1 MIRTM
6 NQFRGEID
14 EGSKA
19 PINPAAATSMAK
31 LAVFVDGANMF
42 YAQRKLGWHLDYRK
56 LYDFL
61 TKDYEVYN
69 AFYFTSVPTPVDT
82 SLEGFLRALTAMGYT
97 VRRKALKE
105 IMDQE
110 TGETFRK
117 ANLDI
122 ELVID
127 MFNTV
132 DLYDVAILCTGD
144 GDFERA
150 VELLRSRGKRVLG
163 VGSRE
168 MAAYDL
174 INAVDRYIFLEDLR
188 EQIGKPLPDR
198 DAPLPRLPESESM
211 APRPADAQNEL
222 SVLARPADVASAAP
236 RVLPVPRSIPGPL
249 QDVGEGQGRA
259 GSERP

>member
-1 MIRTM
+1 
-6 NQFRGEID
+6 
-14 EGSKA
+14 
-19 PINPAAATSMAK
+19 MAR

-56 LYDFL
+56 LYEYLTRDF
-61 TKDYEVYN
+61 EVYN
-69 AFYFTSVPTPVDT
+69 AFYFTSVPTPVDP

-97 VRRKALKE
+97 VRRKPLKE
-105 IMDQE
+105 IVDQE

-132 DLYDVAILCTGD
+132 ELYDVAILCTGD

-174 INAVDRYIFLEDLR
+174 INAVDKYIFLEDLR
-188 EQIGKPLPDR
+188 EQIGKPMPER
-198 DAPLPRLPESESM
+198 EAPPARAAEPEGDAPTAEAPPIPLPRGAEPIATL
-211 APRPADAQNEL
+211 PRPAEGVRL
-222 SVLARPADVASAAP
+222 
-236 RVLPVPRSIPGPL
+236 LPIPRSITVP
-249 QDVGEGQGRA
+249 QATAEGQGR
-259 GSERP
+259 GTDERP

>member
-1 MIRTM
+1 
-6 NQFRGEID
+6 
-14 EGSKA
+14 
-19 PINPAAATSMAK
+19 
-31 LAVFVDGANMF
+31 MF
-42 YAQRKLGWHLDYRK
+42 YAQRKLGWHLDYRR
-56 LYDFL
+56 LYDLL
-61 TKDYEVYN
+61 TKEYEVYN
-69 AFYFTSVPTPVDT
+69 AFYFTSVPTPVDA

-105 IMDQE
+105 IVDQE

-150 VELLRSRGKRVLG
+150 VELLRSRGKRVIG

-188 EQIGKPLPDR
+188 EQIGKPTPEREIAATRLGEGDLPLSR
-198 DAPLPRLPESESM
+198 ASEVGVEPSRLPHIGEVQIIAVAARPTESPRL
-211 APRPADAQNEL
+211 
-222 SVLARPADVASAAP
+222 
-236 RVLPVPRSIPGPL
+236 LPVPRSVPSVPA
-249 QDVGEGQGRA
+249 DPEGQGL
-259 GSERP
+259 GTSE

>member
-1 MIRTM
+1 
-6 NQFRGEID
+6 
-14 EGSKA
+14 
-19 PINPAAATSMAK
+19 MAR

-61 TKDYEVYN
+61 TREYEVYN
-69 AFYFTSVPTPVDT
+69 AFYFTSVPTPVDP

-105 IMDQE
+105 ILDQE

-174 INAVDRYIFLEDLR
+174 INAVDKYIFLEDLR
-188 EQIGKPLPDR
+188 EQIGKPMPEREAVPARPAEAEGLPPHPPE
-198 DAPLPRLPESESM
+198 ALAEPPAAPRLPD
-211 APRPADAQNEL
+211 PQP
-222 SVLARPADVASAAP
+222 VAAAP
-236 RVLPVPRSIPGPL
+236 RLLPVPRSPATPVP
-249 QDVGEGQGRA
+249 DAPESQGRGVA
-259 GSERP
+259 ERS

>member
-1 MIRTM
+1 
-6 NQFRGEID
+6 
-14 EGSKA
+14 
-19 PINPAAATSMAK
+19 MAK

-105 IMDQE
+105 IVDQE

-174 INAVDRYIFLEDLR
+174 INAVDKYIFLEDLR
-188 EQIGKPLPDR
+188 EQIGKPLPER
-198 DAPLPRLPESESM
+198 DA
-211 APRPADAQNEL
+211 
-222 SVLARPADVASAAP
+222 VLARAPEPDSVSALRPSDLQTEPVGLTRPGETTTVP
-236 RVLPVPRSIPGPL
+236 RVLPVPRVATSSA
-249 QDVGEGQGRA
+249 QDIGESQGR
-259 GSERP
+259 GSSERP

>member
-1 MIRTM
+1 MSR
-6 NQFRGEID
+6 
-14 EGSKA
+14 
-19 PINPAAATSMAK
+19 
-31 LAVFVDGANMF
+31 LALFVDGANMF
-42 YAQRKLGWHLDYRK
+42 YAQRKLGWHIDYRK
-56 LYDFL
+56 LYDHL
-61 TKDYEVYN
+61 TRDFEVYN
-69 AFYFTSVPTPVDT
+69 AYYYTSVPTPVDA

-97 VRRKALKE
+97 VRRKPLKE
-105 IMDQE
+105 IVDQD

-150 VELLRSRGKRVLG
+150 VELLRSRGKRVLAA
-163 VGSRE
+163 GSRE

-188 EQIGKPLPDR
+188 EQIGKPMPEREMLAVRAADAENLPTPR
-198 DAPLPRLPESESM
+198 GLEPARSASPATLPAARAAEP
-211 APRPADAQNEL
+211 PRPSEG
-222 SVLARPADVASAAP
+222 ARA
-236 RVLPVPRSIPGPL
+236 LPVPKPAGDEALPG
-249 QDVGEGQGRA
+249 DSQGGAAAERA
-259 GSERP
+259 

>member
-1 MIRTM
+1 
-6 NQFRGEID
+6 
-14 EGSKA
+14 
-19 PINPAAATSMAK
+19 MAK

-61 TKDYEVYN
+61 TKDFEVYN
-69 AFYFTSVPTPVDT
+69 AFYFTSVPTPVDA

-105 IMDQE
+105 IVDQE

-174 INAVDRYIFLEDLR
+174 INAVDKYIFLEDLR
-188 EQIGKPLPDR
+188 DQIGKPAPDR
-198 DAPLPRLPESESM
+198 ETPAIRTLDLESPSPTRPSDLPPDPATLPRPGEAVSTLPTTRLVEGPRLLPLPRVATSV
-211 APRPADAQNEL
+211 AQD
-222 SVLARPADVASAAP
+222 SGASH
-236 RVLPVPRSIPGPL
+236 GPST
-249 QDVGEGQGRA
+249 V
-259 GSERP
+259 ERP

>member
-1 MIRTM
+1 
-6 NQFRGEID
+6 
-14 EGSKA
+14 
-19 PINPAAATSMAK
+19 
-31 LAVFVDGANMF
+31 MF

-56 LYDFL
+56 LYEFL
-61 TKDYEVYN
+61 TRDYEVYN
-69 AFYFTSVPTPVDT
+69 AFYFTSVPTPVDP

-105 IMDQE
+105 IVDQD

-132 DLYDVAILCTGD
+132 ELYDVAILCTGD

-174 INAVDRYIFLEDLR
+174 INAVDKYIFLEDLR
-188 EQIGKPLPDR
+188 EQIGKPMPER
-198 DAPLPRLPESESM
+198 DVAAARLPETEDGGGQRP
-211 APRPADAQNEL
+211 AELQTEPLALPRPAETGATAAL
-222 SVLARPADVASAAP
+222 PRPAEGL
-236 RVLPVPRSIPGPL
+236 RLLPVPRSAANAG
-249 QDVGEGQGRA
+249 QDVGESQSRGA
-259 GSERP
+259 AERP

>member
-1 MIRTM
+1 
-6 NQFRGEID
+6 
-14 EGSKA
+14 
-19 PINPAAATSMAK
+19 MAR

-61 TKDYEVYN
+61 TREYEVYN
-69 AFYFTSVPTPVDT
+69 AFYFTSVPTPVDP

-105 IMDQE
+105 ILDQE

-174 INAVDRYIFLEDLR
+174 INAVDKYIFLEDLR
-188 EQIGKPLPDR
+188 EQIGKPM
-198 DAPLPRLPESESM
+198 PEREAAARPEPEGTQPHPPEAAAEAIA
-211 APRPADAQNEL
+211 APRPADL
-222 SVLARPADVASAAP
+222 P
-236 RVLPVPRSIPGPL
+236 RLLPVPRSLANAVP
-249 QDVGEGQGRA
+249 EAAESQGRA
-259 GSERP
+259 AAERP

>member
-1 MIRTM
+1 MLTL
-6 NQFRGEID
+6 G
-14 EGSKA
+14 
-19 PINPAAATSMAK
+19 
-31 LAVFVDGANMF
+31 LFVDGANLF
-42 YAQRKLGWHLDYRK
+42 YAQRKLGWHIDYRR
-56 LYDFL
+56 LYEYL
-61 TKDYEVYN
+61 SQDYHVYN
-69 AFYFTSVPTPVDT
+69 AYYYTSVPLPVDA

-105 IMDQE
+105 IVDQE
-110 TGETFRK
+110 TGQTFRK

-127 MFNTV
+127 VFNTA

-150 VELLRSRGKRVLG
+150 VELLRSRGKRVIG

-188 EQIGKPLPDR
+188 EFVGKAPAPPPVPAGERELPRPSELSALERDLARPEPDR
-198 DAPLPRLPESESM
+198 PAQEHDL
-211 APRPADAQNEL
+211 PRPAAER
-222 SVLARPADVASAAP
+222 S
-236 RVLPVPRSIPGPL
+236 LPVA
-249 QDVGEGQGRA
+249 D
-259 GSERP
+259 

>member
-1 MIRTM
+1 M

>member
-1 MIRTM
+1 
-6 NQFRGEID
+6 
-14 EGSKA
+14 
-19 PINPAAATSMAK
+19 MAR

-56 LYDFL
+56 LYEML

-69 AFYFTSVPTPVDT
+69 AFYFTSVPTPVDA

-105 IMDQE
+105 IVDQE

-132 DLYDVAILCTGD
+132 ELYDVAVLCTGD

-188 EQIGKPLPDR
+188 EQIGKAMPDR
-198 DAPLPRLPESESM
+198 DVPSARLP
-211 APRPADAQNEL
+211 DAEGISRATDIQPEP
-222 SVLARPADVASAAP
+222 VLASRVAEVPAPTRPPEGP
-236 RVLPVPRSIPGPL
+236 RVLPIPRSAPGGGP
-249 QDVGEGQGRA
+249 DTGEGQA
-259 GSERP
+259 GGAAERS

>member
-1 MIRTM
+1 
-6 NQFRGEID
+6 
-14 EGSKA
+14 
-19 PINPAAATSMAK
+19 MAR

-61 TKDYEVYN
+61 TREYEVYN
-69 AFYFTSVPTPVDT
+69 AFYFTSVPTPVDP

-174 INAVDRYIFLEDLR
+174 INAVDKYIFLEDLR
-188 EQIGKPLPDR
+188 EQIGKPMPEREAVPARPAEAEGLPPH
-198 DAPLPRLPESESM
+198 APEALAEPPAAPRLPD
-211 APRPADAQNEL
+211 PQP
-222 SVLARPADVASAAP
+222 VAAAP
-236 RVLPVPRSIPGPL
+236 RLLPVPRSPATPVP
-249 QDVGEGQGRA
+249 DAPESQGRGA
-259 GSERP
+259 AERS

>member
-1 MIRTM
+1 MTR
-6 NQFRGEID
+6 
-14 EGSKA
+14 
-19 PINPAAATSMAK
+19 

-56 LYDFL
+56 LYELL

-69 AFYFTSVPTPVDT
+69 AFYFTSVPTPVDP

-105 IMDQE
+105 IVDQE

-132 DLYDVAILCTGD
+132 DLYDVAVLCTGD

-188 EQIGKPLPDR
+188 EQIGKPMPDR
-198 DAPLPRLPESESM
+198 DVLSARLPDAEGIPR
-211 APRPADAQNEL
+211 APEIQPEPALTSRVPE
-222 SVLARPADVASAAP
+222 VPASTRLLEGP
-236 RVLPVPRSIPGPL
+236 RVLPIPRSAPGGGP
-249 QDVGEGQGRA
+249 DVGESQA
-259 GSERP
+259 GGAAERS